1 MMWPFRYTLS
11 MVRVIITG
19 GTFDKQYDAVKGEL
33 TFNDTH
39 LPEILRAVRCE
50 IPVQLEM
57 QGLVDS
63 LYMDDAQRKL
73 IVDAC
78 RRAQES
84 RIVVTHGTDTMAVT
98 ARMLEEAGVGAE
110 RTIVLTGAMVPYT
123 IAGSDAVFNFG
134 GAVVAVQTLPPGV
147 YIVMHGRVFPASQVR
162 KDRSAG
168 RFIHQDHGQGADQDA
183 GRDD

>member
-1 MMWPFRYTLS
+1 MTRVFRYTRG
-11 MVRVIITG
+11 MIRVIITG

-39 LPEILRAVRCE
+39 LPEILKTVRCE
-50 IPVQLEM
+50 LPIQLEM

-63 LYMDDAQRKL
+63 LYMNDAQREL
-73 IVDAC
+73 IVEAC
-78 RRAQES
+78 RRAEES

-98 ARMLEEAGVGAE
+98 ARLLEEAGVGRE

-134 GAVVAVQTLPPGV
+134 GALVAVQTLPPGV
-147 YIVMHGRVFPASQVR
+147 YIVMHGRVFPASDVQ
-162 KDRSAG
+162 KDRTAG
-168 RFIHQDHGQGADQDA
+168 RFVY
-183 GRDD
+183 RDD